1 MRVSEPSD
9 AEAVRRVQ
17 LAEQELA
24 ACIPHPVE
32 LQQTGC
38 WEQGLGGGQIQDEM
52 GHTCTLILF
61 TATLYRQNFY
71 LNITLPDHNL
81 CGVGVLDQLL

>member
-17 LAEQELA
+17 LAEQEFA
-24 ACIPHPVE
+24 ACIPHSVE

-52 GHTCTLILF
+52 GPTCVLILL
-61 TATLYRQNFY
+61 TATLCR
-71 LNITLPDHNL
+71 
-81 CGVGVLDQLL
+81 